1 MVLPLRSKSSCPG
14 QAALITH
21 HVSLAGSTH
30 PSLTAQLVVAKPLPL
45 QIECDGQILP
55 LPDDIE
61 GILLCNINSYMGGVD
76 LWASGL
82 STGPMT
88 QGVQSTC
95 DGKLEVCAPA
105 EQDLDA
111 EVLLVGMTV
120 LKVAVP
126 FAGAARLL

>member
-1 MVLPLRSKSSCPG
+1 MTAHPHFFGWFHPFLAAILTCCCTPVCCKS
-14 QAALITH
+14 L
-21 HVSLAGSTH
+21 L
-30 PSLTAQLVVAKPLPL
+30 L

-76 LWASGL
+76 LLASGL

-105 EQDLDA
+105 VQLMDA
-111 EVLLVGMTV
+111 E
-120 LKVAVP
+120 
-126 FAGAARLL
+126 